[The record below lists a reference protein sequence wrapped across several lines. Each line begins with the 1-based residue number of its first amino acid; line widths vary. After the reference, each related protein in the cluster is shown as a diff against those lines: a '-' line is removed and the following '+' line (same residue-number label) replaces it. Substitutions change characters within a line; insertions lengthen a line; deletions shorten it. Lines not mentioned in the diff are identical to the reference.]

1 MDSFLDPG
9 LSPEQQMNNEEAE
22 KEEKKIEQFE
32 KNQRERAAKKKY
44 RNTEQV
50 KSNVHRLDSET
61 LYVEIDNRP

>member
-1 MDSFLDPG
+1 
-9 LSPEQQMNNEEAE
+9 MNNEEAE